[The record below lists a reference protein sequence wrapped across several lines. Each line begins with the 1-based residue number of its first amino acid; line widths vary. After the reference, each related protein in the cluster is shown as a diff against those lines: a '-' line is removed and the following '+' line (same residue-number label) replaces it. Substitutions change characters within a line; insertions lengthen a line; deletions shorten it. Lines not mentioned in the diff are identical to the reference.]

1 MPGTIKIQQNAIQDN
16 SKFPALIAHSG
27 TAGTSLTRRVT
38 SSQTAG
44 ALDIHVMGGTVS
56 GGTFVVGTAINTFGT
71 TGSITDGST
80 GTLVNYTTP
89 ASFKLRGFV
98 ASGEG
103 QGFYYLQIGAGT
115 TKYVYRT
122 SVADKNAQVILP
134 NPEPIASSTNLFLKV
149 DNENGNTINYEGC
162 LLGE

>member
-1 MPGTIKIQQNAIQDN
+1 MSGTVKIQQNALQDN
-16 SKFPALIAHSG
+16 SRFPGLIAHSG
-27 TAGTSLTRRVT
+27 TAGTSLIRRIT

-80 GTLVNYTTP
+80 GTLVSYITP
-89 ASFKLRGFV
+89 ANFKLRGFV

-103 QGFYYLQIGAGT
+103 QGFYYLEIGAGT

-122 SVADKNAQVILP
+122 SVADKSAQVILP

-149 DNENGNTINYEGC
+149 NNENGNTVNYEGVII
-162 LLGE
+162 GE